1 VSERVTAPRCARRA
15 APAPLAAYL
24 LHRWDWSET
33 SLIVDLY
40 TRERGRIVAAAR
52 GAKRPTSQLR
62 PLLLPL
68 QPLRITLG
76 RAAADDDAAGA
87 AEVVTLRAAEWG
99 GGAPLVGGAALLAG
113 LHLNELLLR
122 LLPRHDPHPAL
133 FDAYAAT
140 LPVLAADEAGVQAAL
155 RAFELLLLRELG
167 VLAELGVVTS
177 TQQPLHD
184 AGRYALHPE
193 LGVVAAEGRDD
204 ALAGGTLRAAQAALD
219 AGAVATLP
227 ALQALCRA
235 APAAWRMQLR
245 ALLHYHLGGAPLRTR
260 AVVHDMQRLATSPR

>member
-1 VSERVTAPRCARRA
+1 VSAPRAPRRA

-76 RAAADDDAAGA
+76 RGGDEDAADI
-87 AEVVTLRAAEWG
+87 VTLRAAEWG
-99 GGAPLVGGAALLAG
+99 GGVPLVGGAALLAG

-122 LLPRHDPHPAL
+122 LLPRHDPHAAL

-140 LPVLAADEAGVQAAL
+140 LPALAADAADVQAAL

-167 VLAELGVVTS
+167 VLPELGLVTT
-177 TQQPLHD
+177 TQQPLRD
-184 AGRYALHPE
+184 EGRYALHPE
-193 LGVVAAEGRDD
+193 LGVAAAEGRNE
-204 ALAGGTLRAAQAALD
+204 ALDGRALHAAQAALD
-219 AGAVATLP
+219 TGTAAALP
-227 ALQALCRA
+227 ALQALCRGA
-235 APAAWRMQLR
+235 APAWRAQLL
-245 ALLHYHLGGAPLRTR
+245 ALLDYHLGGVSLRTR
-260 AVVHDMQRLATSPR
+260 AVVRDMQRIATQPR

>member
-1 VSERVTAPRCARRA
+1 MTAAAVTDTRAPRRA

-40 TRERGRIVAAAR
+40 TREQGRIVAAAR

-76 RAAADDDAAGA
+76 RPRGDDPQAS
-87 AEVVTLRAAEWG
+87 EVVALRGAEWG

-122 LLPRHDPHPAL
+122 LLPRHDPHAAL

-140 LPVLAADEAGVQAAL
+140 LPALAADDATVQAAL
-155 RAFELLLLRELG
+155 RAFELMLLRELG
-167 VLAELGVVTS
+167 VLPELGTVTS
-177 TQQPLHD
+177 TQQPLRD
-184 AGRYALHPE
+184 DGRYALHAE

-204 ALAGGTLRAAQAALD
+204 ALDGALLHTAQVALAAGT
-219 AGAVATLP
+219 AGALP
-227 ALQALCRA
+227 ALRTVCRA
-235 APAAWRMQLR
+235 APSAWRRQLR
-245 ALLHYHLGGAPLRTR
+245 ALLHYHLAGAPLRTR
-260 AVVHDMQRLATSPR
+260 EVVRDMQRLLSSPQ

>member
-1 VSERVTAPRCARRA
+1 VSASRPPRRA

-76 RAAADDDAAGA
+76 RTAAGDEAGA
-87 AEVVTLRAAEWG
+87 AEIVTLRAAEWG

-113 LHLNELLLR
+113 LHVNELLLR

-167 VLAELGVVTS
+167 VLAELGAVTS

-204 ALAGGTLRAAQAALD
+204 ALVGGTLRAAQAALD
-219 AGAVATLP
+219 AGAAATLP
-227 ALQALCRA
+227 ALQVLCRA
-235 APAAWRMQLR
+235 APAAWRTQLR

-260 AVVHDMQRLATSPR
+260 TVVHDMQRLATPPR

>member
-1 VSERVTAPRCARRA
+1 VSAPRPARRA

-76 RAAADDDAAGA
+76 RTAADDESGA
-87 AEVVTLRAAEWG
+87 AEVVTLRVAEWG
-99 GGAPLVGGAALLAG
+99 GGVPLVGGAALLAG

-140 LPVLAADEAGVQAAL
+140 LPALAGDEAGVQAAL
-155 RAFELLLLRELG
+155 RAFELRLLRELG
-167 VLAELGVVTS
+167 VLPALGTLTT

-193 LGVVAAEGRDD
+193 LGVVAGEGRDD
-204 ALAGGTLRAAQAALD
+204 ALDGRALHLAQATLD
-219 AGAVATLP
+219 AGAAGMLT
-227 ALQALCRA
+227 ALQALCRG
-235 APAAWRMQLR
+235 APVAWRTQLR

-260 AVVHDMQRLATSPR
+260 AVVRDLQRLATPPR

>member
-1 VSERVTAPRCARRA
+1 MSAAVRSAVRRA

-76 RAAADDDAAGA
+76 RAAAADDAGA
-87 AEVVTLRAAEWG
+87 AEIVTLRAAEWG
-99 GGAPLVGGAALLAG
+99 GGVPLVGGAALLAG

-122 LLPRHDPHPAL
+122 LLPRHDPHAVL
-133 FDAYAAT
+133 FDVYAAT
-140 LPVLAADEAGVQAAL
+140 LPALAADEAGVQAAL

-167 VLAELGVVTS
+167 VLPALGALTT
-177 TQQPLHD
+177 TQQPLREQ
-184 AGRYALHPE
+184 GCYALHPE

-204 ALAGGTLRAAQAALD
+204 ALGGHPLCVAQAALD
-219 AGAVATLP
+219 GGGAAALP
-227 ALQALCRA
+227 ALQALCRTT
-235 APAAWRMQLR
+235 PAAWRTQLR

-260 AVVHDMQRLATSPR
+260 TVVRDMQRVASDPR

>member
-1 VSERVTAPRCARRA
+1 VNAPRPPRRA

-76 RAAADDDAAGA
+76 RGADADDAGA
-87 AEVVTLRAAEWG
+87 AEVLTLRAAEWG
-99 GGAPLVGGAALLAG
+99 GGVPLVGGTALLAG
-113 LHLNELLLR
+113 LHMNELLLR
-122 LLPRHDPHPAL
+122 LLPRHDPQASL

-140 LPVLAADEAGVQAAL
+140 LPALAADEAGVQAAL

-167 VLAELGVVTS
+167 VLPALDTL
-177 TQQPLHD
+177 TTRQQPLHE

-193 LGVVAAEGRDD
+193 LGVVAADGRDD
-204 ALAGGTLRAAQAALD
+204 ALDGLALRLAQAALAAD
-219 AGAVATLP
+219 ATARLAP
-227 ALQALCRA
+227 LQALCRS

-245 ALLHYHLGGAPLRTR
+245 TLLHYHLGGAALRTR
-260 AVVHDMQRLATSPR
+260 AVVRDMQRVAAPTR